1 MKNGTHIDDSAT
13 MNDIKT
19 YFVDKQNKTDIAGYQ
34 NSTGYS
40 YSDSNHHYEISRWI
54 NTITYPV
61 LIILGTVGNVL
72 TFVVMQRGSLRNVP
86 TCFYMAILALAD
98 TGE

>member
-1 MKNGTHIDDSAT
+1 
-13 MNDIKT
+13 MNDNKT
-19 YFVDKQNKTDIAGYQ
+19 YFFDEQNKIDIAGYG
-34 NSTGYS
+34 NRTSYS
-40 YSDSNHHYEISRWI
+40 YGDSNHDYQISRWI

-61 LIILGTVGNVL
+61 LIIFGTAGNVV
-72 TFVVMQRGSLRNVP
+72 TFVVMRRGSLRNVS

>member
-1 MKNGTHIDDSAT
+1 
-13 MNDIKT
+13 MNDSQT
-19 YFVDKQNKTDIAGYQ
+19 YFVDKQNKTDIAGYE

-40 YSDSNHHYEISRWI
+40 NGDSNHDYEISRWI

-61 LIILGTVGNVL
+61 LIILGTVGSVV
-72 TFVVMQRGSLRNVP
+72 TFVVMQRGSLRNVS

-98 TGE
+98 TGKWTFSCSKFVENR